1 MSTQSMPILQLLSLL
16 LDYPKQPLVDAKAE
30 LLAIVADATITP
42 ALQQGLSTF
51 IETRTGGELMDW
63 QSEYD
68 SLFERGRSLSLLI
81 FEHIHGESRD
91 RGQAMVNLLA
101 QYREAGL
108 DIGVKELPDYLP
120 LYLEFLSTQGEQ
132 NAQIGLEEIAPVL
145 AVLLCRLEQRK
156 SDYASIFSTLVALS
170 AAEVDLDDIKAQIAS
185 EKRDDTPK
193 ELDKVWEEEM
203 VSFMGNDQTAS
214 ACGSGNKPTAGQRR
228 DQFIPLSTDLLG
240 NGLPATDPLSAA
252 LYKEA
257 AAKRA

>member
-1 MSTQSMPILQLLSLL
+1 MSIQSMPILQLLSLL
-16 LDYPKQPLVDAKAE
+16 LDYPKQPLIDAKAE
-30 LLAIVADATITP
+30 LLTIVADAAIE
-42 ALQQGLSTF
+42 AELKQSLSAF
-51 IETRTGGELMDW
+51 IETRSSGELMDW

-91 RGQAMVNLLA
+91 RGQAMVNLMA

-120 LYLEFLSTQGEQ
+120 LYLEFLSTQGGQ

-145 AVLLCRLEQRK
+145 AVLLCRLEQRE
-156 SDYASIFSTLVALS
+156 SDYASIFATLVALS
-170 AAEVDLDDIKAQIAS
+170 AAEIDLTDIKSQIAS

-203 VSFMGNDQTAS
+203 VSFIGNEQTNS
-214 ACGSGNKPTAGQRR
+214 ACGTGNKPTDGQRR
-228 DQFIPLSTDLLG
+228 DQFIPLSTELLG
-240 NGLPATDPLSAA
+240 SEEAGQQ
-252 LYKEA
+252 LYKAA

>member
-1 MSTQSMPILQLLSLL
+1 MQILQLLSLL
-16 LDYPKQPLVDAKAE
+16 LDYPKQPIQDAKDD
-30 LLAIVADATITP
+30 LLAVVASATIAP
-42 ALQQGLSTF
+42 AHKTALSDF
-51 IETRTGGELMDW
+51 INSRCNGDLMDW
-63 QSEYD
+63 QAEYD
-68 SLFERGRSLSLLI
+68 GLYERGRSLSLLI

-91 RGQAMVNLLA
+91 RGQAMVNLMA

-120 LYLEFLSTQGEQ
+120 LYLEFLSTQGEH

-145 AVLLCRLEQRK
+145 AVLLCRLQQRE
-156 SDYASIFSTLVALS
+156 SNYASIFDTLVALS

-203 VSFMGNDQTAS
+203 VSFMGNDQTDS
-214 ACGSGNKPTAGQRR
+214 ACGSGNKPSAGQRR
-228 DQFIPLSTDLLG
+228 DQFIPLNADSLSSDLLG
-240 NGLPATDPLSAA
+240 ADPLSKE

>member
-1 MSTQSMPILQLLSLL
+1 MRILQLLSLL
-16 LDYPKQPLVDAKAE
+16 LDYPKQPLLDAKDE
-30 LLAIVADATITP
+30 LLAIVAEATIAP
-42 ALQQGLSTF
+42 AQHAALSDF
-51 IETRTGGELMDW
+51 INERCAGELMDW
-63 QSEYD
+63 QAEYD
-68 SLFERGRSLSLLI
+68 GLFERGRSLSLLI

-91 RGQAMVNLLA
+91 RGQAMVNLMA

-145 AVLLCRLEQRK
+145 AVLLCRLQQRE
-156 SDYASIFSTLVALS
+156 SNYASIFDTLLALS
-170 AAEVDLDDIKAQIAS
+170 TAAVDLADIKAQIAG

-203 VSFMGNDQTAS
+203 VSFMGNDQTDS
-214 ACGSGNKPTAGQRR
+214 ACGTGNKPSAGQRR
-228 DQFIPLSTDLLG
+228 DQFIPLSTDLL
-240 NGLPATDPLSAA
+240 TMDPLSKE